1 MNIFKNQKVD
11 YRPLEQRTFR
21 YKNPH
26 MEFFCPLCATKRAV
40 TTSPHLNL
48 KNFLQV
54 SLITM
59 ALTAVFFPLMQW
71 KGAFSFF
78 LVWAFFEAALR
89 LNFRKEVPCPH
100 CGFDASWYKKDVN
113 VARRKV
119 DEFWGDHKKSV
130 AQDIP
135 EDDGFG
141 ARSVEPEPE
150 FEEQAFS

>member
-1 MNIFKNQKVD
+1 
-11 YRPLEQRTFR
+11 
-21 YKNPH
+21 
-26 MEFFCPLCATKRAV
+26 
-40 TTSPHLNL
+40 
-48 KNFLQV
+48 
-54 SLITM
+54 
-59 ALTAVFFPLMQW
+59 MQW

-130 AQDIP
+130 AEAVS
-135 EDDGFG
+135 EDNGFN

-150 FEEQAFS
+150 YEEQAFS